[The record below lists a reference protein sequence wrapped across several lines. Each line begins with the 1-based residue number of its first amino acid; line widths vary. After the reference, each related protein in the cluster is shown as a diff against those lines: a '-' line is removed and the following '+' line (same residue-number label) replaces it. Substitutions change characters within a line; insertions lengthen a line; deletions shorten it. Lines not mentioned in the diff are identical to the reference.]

1 MKRAMGFIFCLLVPV
16 TSVVASYD
24 GGTVSPFS
32 FGAGA
37 RDLAL
42 GGAGIAVSDAA
53 TAPFWNA
60 SRLARAERFTLSG
73 FHSRLYDSDV
83 AYQYA
88 GLVVPTLDFGVVG
101 MGIFRLGIGGI
112 EKRDAGNLLLGE
124 IDDNRLGFYLAYGR
138 TVSGYDVGLALT
150 IEHHSL
156 DNYSATS
163 SPGLNL
169 SIGRRFEP
177 KFERLQH
184 ITIALNGRNLI
195 RPSFKLADE
204 SINYPLTANAGI
216 SIGLVP
222 NPKWDQLATVSAS
235 LTKIDWSDPRLAVGI
250 EYGFKDLL
258 HLRGGVRDSRFSFG
272 VGLGHKAI
280 KFDYALVDRDLGSL
294 HMFSITTAF
303 GKPLAEKRKIRAR
316 HREVE
321 FNNLMSERLVARNRE
336 MISKLVQSGKEL
348 LEAGDLVE
356 ASSHFDRAL
365 FLARGS
371 NVDTTHIYDLAVEV
385 QRRLND
391 VTRKQRFRQHMDSA
405 QVKYDAGDYLAAKYF
420 TDLALAE
427 VPNSTSAA
435 RLAQQVSTAIDRSL
449 SHEDAIQNRLRVV
462 DSLLSYGKAE
472 QALVII
478 GGLSEL
484 APQDNRVERARVKAE
499 FEQWRAIASAA
510 YSGEDF
516 DAAMAAL
523 DSALVLFPGHQWCLD
538 LRNRITSR
546 IDRPSDEP
554 SMVATGT
561 REPLSAEL
569 QKEID
574 FVYNT
579 AQELFKKGDLI
590 QAIGH
595 WEKVERLAPN
605 YLSVRKYL
613 VNAYKFVGVE
623 SYGKNKLQE
632 AVVVWKKAIQLDPDN
647 SEIRNFIN
655 RAETEIRKLKEL
667 SYDQQ

>member
-1 MKRAMGFIFCLLVPV
+1 MKRAMGFIFYLLVPV

-42 GGAGIAVSDAA
+42 GGAGIAISDAA

-88 GLVVPTLDFGVVG
+88 GLVVPTLDFGVLG
-101 MGIFRLGIGGI
+101 AGIFRLGIDGI
-112 EKRDAGNLLLGE
+112 EKRDANNLLLDE
-124 IDDNRLGFYLAYGR
+124 IDDNRLGLYLAYGR
-138 TVSGYDVGLALT
+138 TISGYDVGLALT
-150 IEHHSL
+150 MEHHSL

-169 SIGRRFEP
+169 SISRRFVP
-177 KFERLQH
+177 RFERLQH
-184 ITIALNGRNLI
+184 ITIALHGRNLI
-195 RPSFKLADE
+195 QPSFKLADE
-204 SINYPLTANAGI
+204 SIKYPLTATAGI
-216 SIGLVP
+216 SVGLAP
-222 NPKWDQLATVSAS
+222 NPKWDQLVTVSAS
-235 LTKIDWSDPRLAVGI
+235 LTKIDWVDPRLAVGI

-258 HLRGGVRDSRFSFG
+258 HLRGGVRDGRFSFG
-272 VGLGHKAI
+272 VGFNYRAI
-280 KFDYALVDRDLGSL
+280 RFDYALVDRNLGSL
-294 HMFSITTAF
+294 HMFSVTTAF
-303 GKPLAEKRKIRAR
+303 GKPLAQKRKIRAKQ
-316 HREVE
+316 REVE
-321 FNNLMSERLVARNRE
+321 FNNLMSKRLAARNRE
-336 MISKLVQSGKEL
+336 MISELVQSGKEV

-371 NVDTTHIYDLAVEV
+371 HIDTTHIYDLAVEV
-385 QRRLND
+385 QRRLD
-391 VTRKQRFRQHMDSA
+391 DITRKQRFRQHMDSA
-405 QVKYDAGDYLAAKYF
+405 QAKYDAGDYLAAEYF
-420 TDLALAE
+420 AGLALAE
-427 VPNSTSAA
+427 VPNSTAA
-435 RLAQQVSTAIDRSL
+435 ANLAQQASTATNQSL
-449 SHEDAIQNRLRVV
+449 SREETIQNRLRAA
-462 DSLLSYGKAE
+462 DSLLSYG
-472 QALVII
+472 QAGHALAII
-478 GGLSEL
+478 GGLNEL
-484 APQDNRVERARVKAE
+484 APQDNRVNRARVKAE
-499 FEQWRAIASAA
+499 FEQWRTIASAA

-516 DAAMAAL
+516 DAAVAAL
-523 DSALVLFPGHQWCLD
+523 DSALALFPGHQWCLD

-554 SMVATGT
+554 SMVGTGT
-561 REPLSAEL
+561 HEPLSAEL

-574 FVYNT
+574 FVYKT

-623 SYGKNKLQE
+623 SYGKSKLQE

-647 SEIRNFIN
+647 SEVRNYIT
-655 RAETEIRKLKEL
+655 RTETEIRKLKEL

>member
-1 MKRAMGFIFCLLVPV
+1 MKWAVGFIFCLLVPV

-24 GGTVSPFS
+24 GGTVSPFN

-37 RDLAL
+37 HDLAL
-42 GGAGIAVSDAA
+42 GGAGIAVSDFA

-60 SRLARAERFTLSG
+60 SRLARAERFSMSG

-88 GLVVPTLDFGVVG
+88 GLVMPTLDFGVLGAGV
-101 MGIFRLGIGGI
+101 FRLGIDGI

-124 IDDNRLGFYLAYGR
+124 IEDNRLGFYLAYGR
-138 TVSGYDVGLALT
+138 TISGYDVGLALT
-150 IEHHSL
+150 MEHHSL
-156 DNYSATS
+156 DNYSANS

-169 SIGRRFEP
+169 SIGRRIVP
-177 KFERLQH
+177 RFERLRH
-184 ITIALNGRNLI
+184 ITIALNGRNLV
-195 RPSFKLADE
+195 RPSFKLDYE
-204 SINYPLTANAGI
+204 SISYPLEATAGI
-216 SIGLVP
+216 SVGLAP
-222 NPKWDQLATVSAS
+222 NPNWDQLVTVSAS
-235 LTKIDWSDPRLAVGI
+235 LTNIDWVDPRLAVGI
-250 EYGFKDLL
+250 EYSFRELL
-258 HLRGGVRDSRFSFG
+258 HLCGGMRDGRFSFG
-272 VGLGHKAI
+272 MGLGYKAI

-303 GKPLAEKRKIRAR
+303 GKPLAEKREIRAKQ
-316 HREVE
+316 REAE
-321 FNNLMSERLVARNRE
+321 FNNLMSKSLATRNHE
-336 MISKLVQSGKEL
+336 MISELVQSGKEL

-371 NVDTTHIYDLAVEV
+371 NIDTTHIYDLAVEA
-385 QRRLND
+385 QRRLD
-391 VTRKQRFRQHMDSA
+391 DLTRQQRFKQHMDSA
-405 QVKYDAGDYLAAKYF
+405 QAKYDAGDYLTAEYF
-420 TDLALAE
+420 ASLAMVE
-427 VPNSTSAA
+427 KPNSTVAA
-435 RLAQQVSTAIDRSL
+435 NLAQQASTAMDRSM
-449 SHEDAIQNRLRVV
+449 SREETIQSRLRAA
-462 DSLLSYGKAE
+462 DSLLSYGQAG
-472 QALVII
+472 QALAII
-478 GGLSEL
+478 GDLSEL
-484 APQDNRVERARVKAE
+484 APLDNRVERARVKAE

-516 DAAMAAL
+516 EAAVAAL
-523 DSALVLFPGHQWCLD
+523 DSALALFPGHQWCLD

-546 IDRPSDEP
+546 IDRPSDET
-554 SMVATGT
+554 SMVGTDT

-574 FVYNT
+574 FVYMT

-647 SEIRNFIN
+647 SEVRNFIT
-655 RAETEIRKLKEL
+655 RTETEIRKLKEL

>member
-1 MKRAMGFIFCLLVPV
+1 MKWVPGHIVCLLMIAA
-16 TSVVASYD
+16 SVVASND
-24 GGTVSPFS
+24 GGTNSPFD

-73 FHSRLYDSDV
+73 FHNRLYDSDV

-88 GLVVPTLDFGVVG
+88 GLVMPTMDFGVVG
-101 MGIFRLGIGGI
+101 MGVFRLGIDGI
-112 EKRDAGNLLLGE
+112 EKRDANNLLLDE
-124 IDDNRLGFYLAYGR
+124 IEDSRLGFYLAYGR
-138 TVSGYDVGLALT
+138 TISGYDVGLAVT
-150 IEHHSL
+150 MEHHSL

-177 KFERLQH
+177 KFERLKH
-184 ITIALNGRNLI
+184 ITISLNGRNLI
-195 RPSFKLADE
+195 QPSFKLADE
-204 SINYPLTANAGI
+204 SISYPHTAIAGI
-216 SIGLVP
+216 SVGLAP

-235 LTKIDWSDPRLAVGI
+235 LTKIDWVDPRLAVGI
-250 EYGFKDLL
+250 EYSFNDVL
-258 HLRGGVRDSRFSFG
+258 HLRGGLRDKRLSTG
-272 VGLGHKAI
+272 IGLEYKGI
-280 KFDYALVDRDLGSL
+280 SFDYALVDRDLGSL
-294 HMFSITTAF
+294 YMFSITTAF
-303 GKPLAEKRKIRAR
+303 GKPLAEKRKIRAKQ
-316 HREVE
+316 REVE
-321 FNNLMSERLVARNRE
+321 FSNLMNERLVTRNRE
-336 MISKLVQSGKEL
+336 TVSELVQSGNKL

-371 NVDTTHIYDLAVEV
+371 HIDTTHIYDLAVEA
-385 QRRLND
+385 QRRLD
-391 VTRKQRFRQHMDSA
+391 DITRKQRFRQHMDSA
-405 QVKYDAGDYLAAKYF
+405 QAKYDAGDYLAAEYF
-420 TDLALAE
+420 AGLALAE
-427 VPNSTSAA
+427 VPNSTAA
-435 RLAQQVSTAIDRSL
+435 ANLAQQASTAINQSL
-449 SHEDAIQNRLRVV
+449 SREETIQNRLRAA
-462 DSLLSYGKAE
+462 DSLLSYGQAE
-472 QALVII
+472 QALAII
-478 GGLSEL
+478 RGLSEL

-516 DAAMAAL
+516 DAAVAAL
-523 DSALVLFPGHQWCLD
+523 DSALALFPGHQWCLD
-538 LRNRITSR
+538 LRNRITSF
-546 IDRPSDEP
+546 IDRSSDEP
-554 SMVATGT
+554 SMVGTGT

-574 FVYNT
+574 FVYKT
-579 AQELFKKGDLI
+579 AQELFKKGDLV

-623 SYGKNKLQE
+623 AYGNNKLQE

-647 SEIRNFIN
+647 SEVRNYIT
-655 RAETEIRKLKEL
+655 RSETEIRRLKEL